1 MTRTPDH
8 THLAALLAC
17 VQLGLRHE
25 IAQHLAGQPRA
36 QHFDGDKT
44 TGGGGSDPT
53 ATALPVDVKW
63 VTDPTTGRKTKVTT
77 YTDRAAQDLVTHDK
91 AMLAAWRALD
101 QLAKLSDKYL
111 PAHEPKRRQL
121 IADTKGCALH
131 ERAGIEAHHPARCTP
146 DFASVL
152 DQPLRDPI
160 PVCHACQD
168 FVRRTVPARLPT
180 NEELLRHER
189 TGKWSVRTTGKRATV
204 FTAQQIADEW
214 NGAA

>member
-53 ATALPVDVKW
+53 ATAA
-63 VTDPTTGRKTKVTT
+63 TTP
-77 YTDRAAQDLVTHDK
+77 DK
-91 AMLAAWRALD
+91 ARHDLEQHDAAINQAYRALLTLAA
-101 QLAKLSDKYL
+101 LSDKYL

-131 ERAGIEAHHPARCTP
+131 ERAGIEAHHPARCTT

-180 NEELLRHER
+180 NEELIRHER
-189 TGKWSVRTTGKRATV
+189 TGKWSVRTTGKRASV

>member
-8 THLAALLAC
+8 SHLAALLAC
-17 VQLGLRHE
+17 VQLGLRNE
-25 IAQHLAGQPRA
+25 IAQHLAGQPKA

-53 ATALPVDVKW
+53 ATAAAVDVHW
-63 VTDPTTGRKTKVTT
+63 VTDPNTGRKTKVTSIT
-77 YTDRAAQDLVTHDK
+77 DQAKRDLEQHDAAIDRAYRALLT
-91 AMLAAWRALD
+91 LAA
-101 QLAKLSDKYL
+101 LSDRYL
-111 PAHEPKRRQL
+111 PTHEPKRRQL

-131 ERAGIEAHHPARCTP
+131 ERAGIEAHHPARCTT

-189 TGKWSVRTTGKRATV
+189 TGKWSVRTTGKRASV

>member
-53 ATALPVDVKW
+53 ATAA
-63 VTDPTTGRKTKVTT
+63 TTPDKARRDLEQHDAAI
-77 YTDRAAQDLVTHDK
+77 DRAYRALLT
-91 AMLAAWRALD
+91 LAA
-101 QLAKLSDKYL
+101 LSDRYL
-111 PAHEPKRRQL
+111 PTHEPKRRQL

-131 ERAGIEAHHPARCTP
+131 ERAGIEAHHPARCTT

-168 FVRRTVPARLPT
+168 FVRRSGQLPT
-180 NEELLRHER
+180 NEQLIRHER
-189 TGKWSVRTTGKRATV
+189 TGKWSQRTSGKRASV
-204 FTAQQIADEW
+204 FTAQQMADEW

>member
-8 THLAALLAC
+8 SHLAALLAC

-53 ATALPVDVKW
+53 ATAA
-63 VTDPTTGRKTKVTT
+63 TTPDKARHDLEQHDAAI
-77 YTDRAAQDLVTHDK
+77 DRAYRALLT
-91 AMLAAWRALD
+91 LAA
-101 QLAKLSDKYL
+101 LSDRYL
-111 PAHEPKRRQL
+111 PTHEPKRRQL

-131 ERAGIEAHHPARCTP
+131 ERAGIEAHHPARCTT

-189 TGKWSVRTTGKRATV
+189 SGKWSVRTTGKRASV
-204 FTAQQIADEW
+204 FTAQQIVDEW

>member
-53 ATALPVDVKW
+53 ATAA
-63 VTDPTTGRKTKVTT
+63 TTP
-77 YTDRAAQDLVTHDK
+77 DRARHDLEAHD
-91 AMLAAWRALD
+91 AAVDRAYRALLTLAA
-101 QLAKLSDKYL
+101 LSDKYL

-131 ERAGIEAHHPARCTP
+131 ERAGIEAHHPARCTT

-189 TGKWSVRTTGKRATV
+189 TGKWSVRTTGKRASV

>member
-53 ATALPVDVKW
+53 ATAA
-63 VTDPTTGRKTKVTT
+63 TTPDKARHDLEQHDAAV
-77 YTDRAAQDLVTHDK
+77 DRAYRALLT
-91 AMLAAWRALD
+91 LAA
-101 QLAKLSDKYL
+101 LSDKYL

-131 ERAGIEAHHPARCTP
+131 ERAGIEAHHPARCTT

-180 NEELLRHER
+180 NEELIRHER
-189 TGKWSVRTTGKRATV
+189 TGKWSVRTTGKRASV

>member
-17 VQLGLRHE
+17 VQLGLRQE
-25 IAQHLAGQPRA
+25 ITDHLAGQSRA
-36 QHFDGDKT
+36 QAYDSDKT

-53 ATALPVDVKW
+53 ATAA
-63 VTDPTTGRKTKVTT
+63 TTP
-77 YTDRAAQDLVTHDK
+77 DRARHDLEQHD
-91 AMLAAWRALD
+91 AAIDRAYRAL
-101 QLAKLSDKYL
+101 LTPAALSDRYL
-111 PAHEPKRRQL
+111 PTHEPKRRQL

-131 ERAGIEAHHPARCTP
+131 ERAGIEAHHPARCTT

-168 FVRRTVPARLPT
+168 FVRRSGQLPT
-180 NEELLRHER
+180 NEQLIRHER
-189 TGKWSVRTTGKRATV
+189 TGKWAQRTTGKRASV

>member
-53 ATALPVDVKW
+53 ATAA
-63 VTDPTTGRKTKVTT
+63 TTPDKARHDLEQHDAAI
-77 YTDRAAQDLVTHDK
+77 DRAHRALLT
-91 AMLAAWRALD
+91 LAA
-101 QLAKLSDKYL
+101 LSDRYL
-111 PAHEPKRRQL
+111 PTHEPKRRQL

-131 ERAGIEAHHPARCTP
+131 ERAGIEAHHPARCTT

>member
-17 VQLGLRHE
+17 VQLGLRQE
-25 IAQHLAGQPRA
+25 ITDHLAGQSRA
-36 QHFDGDKT
+36 QAYDSDKT

-53 ATALPVDVKW
+53 ATAA
-63 VTDPTTGRKTKVTT
+63 TTP
-77 YTDRAAQDLVTHDK
+77 DRARHDLEQHD
-91 AMLAAWRALD
+91 AAIDRAYRALLTLAA
-101 QLAKLSDKYL
+101 LSDRYL
-111 PAHEPKRRQL
+111 PTHEPKRRQL

-131 ERAGIEAHHPARCTP
+131 ERAGIEAHHPARCTT

-168 FVRRTVPARLPT
+168 FVRRSGQLPT
-180 NEELLRHER
+180 NEQLIRHER
-189 TGKWSVRTTGKRATV
+189 TGKWAQRTTGKRASV

>member
-25 IAQHLAGQPRA
+25 IAQHLAGQPNA

-53 ATALPVDVKW
+53 ATAA
-63 VTDPTTGRKTKVTT
+63 TTPDKARHDLEQHDAAI
-77 YTDRAAQDLVTHDK
+77 DRAYRALLT
-91 AMLAAWRALD
+91 LAA
-101 QLAKLSDKYL
+101 LSDKYL

-131 ERAGIEAHHPARCTP
+131 ERAGIEAHHPARCTT

-189 TGKWSVRTTGKRATV
+189 TGKWSVRTTGKRASV

>member
-53 ATALPVDVKW
+53 ATAA
-63 VTDPTTGRKTKVTT
+63 TTPDKARHDLEQHDAAI
-77 YTDRAAQDLVTHDK
+77 DRAYRALLT
-91 AMLAAWRALD
+91 LAA
-101 QLAKLSDKYL
+101 LSDRYL
-111 PAHEPKRRQL
+111 PTHEPKRRQL

-131 ERAGIEAHHPARCTP
+131 ERAGIEAHHPARCTT

>member
-25 IAQHLAGQPRA
+25 IAQHLAGQPKA

-53 ATALPVDVKW
+53 ATAA
-63 VTDPTTGRKTKVTT
+63 TTPDKARHDLEQHDAAI
-77 YTDRAAQDLVTHDK
+77 DRAYRALLT
-91 AMLAAWRALD
+91 LAA
-101 QLAKLSDKYL
+101 LSDKYL

-131 ERAGIEAHHPARCTP
+131 ERAGIEAHHPARCTT

-168 FVRRTVPARLPT
+168 FVRRSGQLPT
-180 NEELLRHER
+180 NEQLIRHER
-189 TGKWSVRTTGKRATV
+189 TGKWSVRTTGKRASV

>member
-36 QHFDGDKT
+36 QAYDSDKT
-44 TGGGGSDPT
+44 SGTTGSDPT
-53 ATALPVDVKW
+53 ATAA
-63 VTDPTTGRKTKVTT
+63 TTP
-77 YTDRAAQDLVTHDK
+77 DRARHDLEAHD
-91 AMLAAWRALD
+91 AAVDRAYRALLTLAA
-101 QLAKLSDKYL
+101 LSDRYL
-111 PAHEPKRRQL
+111 PTHEPKRRQL

-131 ERAGIEAHHPARCTP
+131 ERAGIEAHHPARCTT

-189 TGKWSVRTTGKRATV
+189 TGKWSVRTTGKRASV

>member
-25 IAQHLAGQPRA
+25 IAQHLNGQPRA

-53 ATALPVDVKW
+53 ATAA
-63 VTDPTTGRKTKVTT
+63 TTPDKARHDLEQHDAAI
-77 YTDRAAQDLVTHDK
+77 DRAYRALLT
-91 AMLAAWRALD
+91 LAA
-101 QLAKLSDKYL
+101 LSDKYL

-131 ERAGIEAHHPARCTP
+131 ERAGIEAHHPARCTT

-189 TGKWSVRTTGKRATV
+189 TGKWSVRTTGKRASV

>member
-17 VQLGLRHE
+17 VQLGLRQE

-53 ATALPVDVKW
+53 ATAA
-63 VTDPTTGRKTKVTT
+63 TTPDKARHDLEQHDAAI
-77 YTDRAAQDLVTHDK
+77 DRAYRALLT
-91 AMLAAWRALD
+91 LAA
-101 QLAKLSDKYL
+101 LSDRYL
-111 PAHEPKRRQL
+111 PTHEPKRRQL

-131 ERAGIEAHHPARCTP
+131 ERAGIEAHHPARCTT

-189 TGKWSVRTTGKRATV
+189 TGKWSVRTTGKRASV

>member
-8 THLAALLAC
+8 SHLAALLAC

-53 ATALPVDVKW
+53 ATAA
-63 VTDPTTGRKTKVTT
+63 TTPDKARHDLEQHDAAV
-77 YTDRAAQDLVTHDK
+77 DRAYRALLT
-91 AMLAAWRALD
+91 LAA
-101 QLAKLSDKYL
+101 LSDKYL

-131 ERAGIEAHHPARCTP
+131 ERAGIEAHHPARCTT

-168 FVRRTVPARLPT
+168 YVRRSGQLPT
-180 NEELLRHER
+180 NEQLIRHER
-189 TGKWSVRTTGKRATV
+189 TGKWSQRTTGKRASV
-204 FTAQQIADEW
+204 FTAQGIADEW

>member
-53 ATALPVDVKW
+53 ATAA
-63 VTDPTTGRKTKVTT
+63 TTPDKARHDLEQHDAAI
-77 YTDRAAQDLVTHDK
+77 DRAYRALLT
-91 AMLAAWRALD
+91 LAA
-101 QLAKLSDKYL
+101 LSDKYL
-111 PAHEPKRRQL
+111 PAHEPTRRDVL
-121 IADTKGCALH
+121 NETKGCTWH
-131 ERAGIEAHHPARCTP
+131 QQAGVEQHQQAWRYSDCGFLTAKVH
-146 DFASVL
+146 L
-152 DQPLRDPI
+152 
-160 PVCHACQD
+160 CHACYDYAKRSGQ
-168 FVRRTVPARLPT
+168 RPT
-180 NEELLRHER
+180 NEQIILHAK
-189 TGKWSVRTTGKRATV
+189 GKGWVKRTTGKRASV

>member
-1 MTRTPDH
+1 VTRTPDH

-17 VQLGLRHE
+17 VQLGLRNE

-53 ATALPVDVKW
+53 ATAA
-63 VTDPTTGRKTKVTT
+63 TTPDKARHDLEQHDAAI
-77 YTDRAAQDLVTHDK
+77 DRAYRALLT
-91 AMLAAWRALD
+91 LAA
-101 QLAKLSDKYL
+101 LSDRYL
-111 PAHEPKRRQL
+111 PTHEPKRRQL

-131 ERAGIEAHHPARCTP
+131 ERAGIEAHHPARCTT

-168 FVRRTVPARLPT
+168 FVRRSGTQLPT
-180 NEELLRHER
+180 NEQLIRHER
-189 TGKWSVRTTGKRATV
+189 TGKWSQRTTGKRASV

>member
-17 VQLGLRHE
+17 VQLGLRNE

-53 ATALPVDVKW
+53 ATAA
-63 VTDPTTGRKTKVTT
+63 TTPDKARHDLEQHDAAI
-77 YTDRAAQDLVTHDK
+77 DRAYRALLT
-91 AMLAAWRALD
+91 LAA
-101 QLAKLSDKYL
+101 LSDRYL
-111 PAHEPKRRQL
+111 PTHEPKRRQL

-131 ERAGIEAHHPARCTP
+131 ERAGIEAHHPARCTT

-168 FVRRTVPARLPT
+168 FVRRSGQLPT
-180 NEELLRHER
+180 NEQLIRHER
-189 TGKWSVRTTGKRATV
+189 TGKWSQRTTGKRASV
-204 FTAQQIADEW
+204 FTAQGIADEW

>member
-8 THLAALLAC
+8 SHLAALLAC

-53 ATALPVDVKW
+53 ATAA
-63 VTDPTTGRKTKVTT
+63 TTPDKARHDLDAHDAAI
-77 YTDRAAQDLVTHDK
+77 DRAYRALLT
-91 AMLAAWRALD
+91 LAA
-101 QLAKLSDKYL
+101 LSDRYL
-111 PAHEPKRRQL
+111 PTHEPKRRAI

-131 ERAGIEAHHPARCTP
+131 ERAGIDNHHPARCTT

-168 FVRRTVPARLPT
+168 FVRRSGQLPT
-180 NEELLRHER
+180 NEQLIRHER
-189 TGKWSVRTTGKRATV
+189 TGKWSQRTTGKRASV
-204 FTAQQIADEW
+204 FTAQGIADEW

>member
-17 VQLGLRHE
+17 VQLGLRNE

-53 ATALPVDVKW
+53 ATAA
-63 VTDPTTGRKTKVTT
+63 TTPDKARHDLEQHDAAI
-77 YTDRAAQDLVTHDK
+77 DRAYRALLT
-91 AMLAAWRALD
+91 LAA
-101 QLAKLSDKYL
+101 LSDRYL
-111 PAHEPKRRQL
+111 PTHEPKRRQL

-131 ERAGIEAHHPARCTP
+131 ERAGIEAHHPARCTT

-189 TGKWSVRTTGKRATV
+189 TGKWSVRTTGKRASV

>member
-17 VQLGLRHE
+17 VQLGLRQE
-25 IAQHLAGQPRA
+25 ITDHLAGQSRA
-36 QHFDGDKT
+36 QAYDSDKT

-53 ATALPVDVKW
+53 ATAA
-63 VTDPTTGRKTKVTT
+63 TTP
-77 YTDRAAQDLVTHDK
+77 DRARHDLEQHDAAIDRAYRALLTLAALSDRYLPTHD
-91 AMLAAWRALD
+91 
-101 QLAKLSDKYL
+101 
-111 PAHEPKRRQL
+111 PKRRQL

-131 ERAGIEAHHPARCTP
+131 ERAGIEAHHPARCTT

-168 FVRRTVPARLPT
+168 FVRRSGQLPT
-180 NEELLRHER
+180 NEQLIRHER
-189 TGKWSVRTTGKRATV
+189 TGRWSQRTPGKRASV

>member
-53 ATALPVDVKW
+53 ATAA
-63 VTDPTTGRKTKVTT
+63 TTPDKARHDLEQHDAAI
-77 YTDRAAQDLVTHDK
+77 DRAYRALLT
-91 AMLAAWRALD
+91 LAA
-101 QLAKLSDKYL
+101 LSDRYL
-111 PAHEPKRRQL
+111 PTHEPKRRQL

-131 ERAGIEAHHPARCTP
+131 ERAGIEAHHPARCTT

-189 TGKWSVRTTGKRATV
+189 TGKWSVRTTGKRASV

>member
-1 MTRTPDH
+1 VTRTPDH

-25 IAQHLAGQPRA
+25 IAQHLNGHPRA

-53 ATALPVDVKW
+53 ATAA
-63 VTDPTTGRKTKVTT
+63 TTPDKARHDLEQHDAAI
-77 YTDRAAQDLVTHDK
+77 DRAYRALLT
-91 AMLAAWRALD
+91 LAA
-101 QLAKLSDKYL
+101 LSDKYL

-131 ERAGIEAHHPARCTP
+131 ERAGIEAHHPARCTT

-168 FVRRTVPARLPT
+168 FVRRSGQLPT
-180 NEELLRHER
+180 NEQLIRHER
-189 TGKWSVRTTGKRATV
+189 TGKWSQRTTGKRASV

>member
-53 ATALPVDVKW
+53 ATAA
-63 VTDPTTGRKTKVTT
+63 TTP
-77 YTDRAAQDLVTHDK
+77 DK
-91 AMLAAWRALD
+91 ARHDLEQHDAAINQAYRALLTLAA
-101 QLAKLSDKYL
+101 LSDRYL
-111 PAHEPKRRQL
+111 PTHEPKRRQL

-131 ERAGIEAHHPARCTP
+131 ERAGIDNHHPARCTT

-168 FVRRTVPARLPT
+168 YVRRSGQLPT
-180 NEELLRHER
+180 NEQLIRHER
-189 TGKWSVRTTGKRATV
+189 TGKWSQRTTGKRASV

>member
-36 QHFDGDKT
+36 QAYDSDKT
-44 TGGGGSDPT
+44 SGTTGSDPT
-53 ATALPVDVKW
+53 ATAA
-63 VTDPTTGRKTKVTT
+63 TTPDKARHDLEQHDAAI
-77 YTDRAAQDLVTHDK
+77 DRAYRALLT
-91 AMLAAWRALD
+91 LAA
-101 QLAKLSDKYL
+101 LSDRYL
-111 PAHEPKRRQL
+111 PTHEPKRRQI
-121 IADTKGCALH
+121 IADTKGCQLH
-131 ERAGIEAHHPARCTP
+131 ERAGIDDHHPARCTT

>member
-1 MTRTPDH
+1 MNPS
-8 THLAALLAC
+8 LAQIRALLDS
-17 VQLGLRHE
+17 VQPD
-25 IAQHLAGQPRA
+25 IANAIIDRLNGHPRA

-53 ATALPVDVKW
+53 ATAA
-63 VTDPTTGRKTKVTT
+63 TTP
-77 YTDRAAQDLVTHDK
+77 DRARHDLEVHD
-91 AMLAAWRALD
+91 AAVDRAYRALLTLAA
-101 QLAKLSDKYL
+101 LSDRYL
-111 PAHEPKRRQL
+111 PTHEPKRRAI

-131 ERAGIEAHHPARCTP
+131 ERAGIEAHHPARCTT

-168 FVRRTVPARLPT
+168 FVRRSGQLPT
-180 NEELLRHER
+180 NEQLIRHER
-189 TGKWSVRTTGKRATV
+189 TGKWSQRTTGKRASV
-204 FTAQQIADEW
+204 FTAQQIVDEW

>member
-1 MTRTPDH
+1 VTRTPDH

-53 ATALPVDVKW
+53 ATAA
-63 VTDPTTGRKTKVTT
+63 TTPDKARHDLEQHDAAI
-77 YTDRAAQDLVTHDK
+77 DRAYRALLT
-91 AMLAAWRALD
+91 LAA
-101 QLAKLSDKYL
+101 LSDKYL

-131 ERAGIEAHHPARCTP
+131 ERAGIEAHHPARCTT

-168 FVRRTVPARLPT
+168 YVRRSGQLPT
-180 NEELLRHER
+180 NEQLIRHER
-189 TGKWSVRTTGKRATV
+189 TGKWSQRTTGKRASV
-204 FTAQQIADEW
+204 FTAQGIADEW

>member
-53 ATALPVDVKW
+53 ATAA
-63 VTDPTTGRKTKVTT
+63 TTPDKARHDLEAHDAAI
-77 YTDRAAQDLVTHDK
+77 DRAYRALLT
-91 AMLAAWRALD
+91 LAA
-101 QLAKLSDKYL
+101 LSDRYL
-111 PAHEPKRRQL
+111 PTHEPKRRQL

-131 ERAGIEAHHPARCTP
+131 ERAGIEAHHPARCTT

-168 FVRRTVPARLPT
+168 FVRRSGQLPT
-180 NEELLRHER
+180 NEQLIRHER
-189 TGKWSVRTTGKRATV
+189 TGKWSQRTTGKRASV

>member
-17 VQLGLRHE
+17 VQLGLRQE
-25 IAQHLAGQPRA
+25 IANQLAGHPRA
-36 QHFDGDKT
+36 QAYDSDKT

-53 ATALPVDVKW
+53 ATAA
-63 VTDPTTGRKTKVTT
+63 TTPDKARHDLEQHDAAV
-77 YTDRAAQDLVTHDK
+77 DRAYRALLT
-91 AMLAAWRALD
+91 LAA
-101 QLAKLSDKYL
+101 LSDRYL
-111 PAHEPKRRQL
+111 PTHEPKRRAI

-131 ERAGIEAHHPARCTP
+131 ERAGIEAHHPARCTT

-168 FVRRTVPARLPT
+168 FVRRSGQLPT
-180 NEELLRHER
+180 NEQLIRHER
-189 TGKWSVRTTGKRATV
+189 TGKWSQRTTGKRASV
-204 FTAQQIADEW
+204 FTAQQIVDEW

>member
-1 MTRTPDH
+1 MNPSLHQIR
-8 THLAALLAC
+8 ALLDS
-17 VQLGLRHE
+17 VQPD
-25 IAQHLAGQPRA
+25 IANAIIDRLNGHPKA
-36 QHFDGDKT
+36 QAYDGDRT
-44 TGGGGSDPT
+44 TNGDGPSDPT
-53 ATALPVDVKW
+53 ANAAITPDQA
-63 VTDPTTGRKTKVTT
+63 
-77 YTDRAAQDLVTHDK
+77 RAD
-91 AMLAAWRALD
+91 
-101 QLAKLSDKYL
+101 LAKLEAAIVRAYRALLTLAALSDRYL
-111 PAHEPKRRQL
+111 PTHEPKRRQL

-131 ERAGIEAHHPARCTP
+131 ERAGIEAHHPARCTT

-189 TGKWSVRTTGKRATV
+189 TGKWSVRTTGKRASV

>member
-8 THLAALLAC
+8 SHLAALLAC
-17 VQLGLRHE
+17 VQLGLRQE
-25 IAQHLAGQPRA
+25 IANQLAGHPRA

-53 ATALPVDVKW
+53 ATAA
-63 VTDPTTGRKTKVTT
+63 TTPDKARHDLEQHDAAI
-77 YTDRAAQDLVTHDK
+77 DRAYRALLT
-91 AMLAAWRALD
+91 LAA
-101 QLAKLSDKYL
+101 LSDRYL
-111 PAHEPKRRQL
+111 PTHEPKRRQL

-131 ERAGIEAHHPARCTP
+131 ERAGIEAHHPARCTT

-168 FVRRTVPARLPT
+168 FVRRSGQLPT
-180 NEELLRHER
+180 NEQLIRHER
-189 TGKWSVRTTGKRATV
+189 TGKWAQRTTGKRASV

>member
-1 MTRTPDH
+1 VTRTPDH
-8 THLAALLAC
+8 TLLAALLAC

-53 ATALPVDVKW
+53 ATAA
-63 VTDPTTGRKTKVTT
+63 TTPDKARHDLEQHDAAV
-77 YTDRAAQDLVTHDK
+77 DRAYRALLT
-91 AMLAAWRALD
+91 LAA
-101 QLAKLSDKYL
+101 LSDKYL
-111 PAHEPKRRQL
+111 PTHEPKRRQL

-131 ERAGIEAHHPARCTP
+131 ERAGIEAHHPARCTT

-168 FVRRTVPARLPT
+168 FVRRSGQLPT
-180 NEELLRHER
+180 NEQLIRHER
-189 TGKWSVRTTGKRATV
+189 TGKWSQRTTGKRASV
-204 FTAQQIADEW
+204 FTAQGIADEW